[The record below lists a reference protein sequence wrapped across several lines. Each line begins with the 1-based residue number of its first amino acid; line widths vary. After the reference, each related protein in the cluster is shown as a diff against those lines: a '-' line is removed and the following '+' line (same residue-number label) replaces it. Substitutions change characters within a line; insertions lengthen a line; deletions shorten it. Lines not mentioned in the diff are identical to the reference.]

1 MSLDLSV
8 NRNNLEADLGSIPN
22 DIKLWADAVVEN
34 QLDLMLAEQKLDLTQ
49 AQLSLAVRSNPA
61 EYGIAKITEDLVKA
75 VVTVQPGYQ
84 AALTEYNTKKN
95 AVNAS
100 KAVLD
105 ALEVRRSSLKHL
117 TELTISGFLGSTTV
131 NPMPAGVK
139 SRS

>member
-1 MSLDLSV
+1 MTLDLSV
-8 NRNNLEADLGSIPN
+8 NRNTLEVDLGSIPN
-22 DIKLWADAVVEN
+22 DIKLWADSVVEA
-34 QLDLMLAEQKLDLTQ
+34 QLDLMLAEQTLELTQ
-49 AQLSLAVRSNPA
+49 AKLSLAIRGNPT

-75 VVTVQPGYQ
+75 VVIVQPGYQ
-84 AALTEYNTKKN
+84 AALTDYNTKKN
-95 AVNAS
+95 AVNAA

-105 ALEVRRSSLKHL
+105 AQEVRRSSLKHL